1 MENQTPRIGPDADL
15 LQEQR
20 PVAVKIPYSTNPRA
34 ETIINIC
41 ALVILIFGLL
51 SGIVLI
57 VGSISSGS
65 GEAIAFTT
73 MLGIG
78 AIIFALIQWAF
89 LKVLCNISRNLFN
102 IYDFIRR
109 MD

>member
-1 MENQTPRIGPDADL
+1 MENQTPRIGPDADQ

-51 SGIVLI
+51 SGVIMI
-57 VGSISSGS
+57 IGSISSGS
-65 GEAIAFTT
+65 GGAMALTT
-73 MLGIG
+73 IIGIG
-78 AIIFALIQWAF
+78 VIIFALIQWAF
-89 LKVLCNISRNLFN
+89 LKVLCNMSRNLFN
-102 IYDFIRR
+102 IYDFIRK